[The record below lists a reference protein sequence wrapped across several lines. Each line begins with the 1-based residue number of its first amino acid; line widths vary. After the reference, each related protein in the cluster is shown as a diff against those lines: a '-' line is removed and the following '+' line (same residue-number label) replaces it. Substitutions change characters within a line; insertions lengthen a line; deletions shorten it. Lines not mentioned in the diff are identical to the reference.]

1 MTAVGALLY
10 TGAAISRLPENR
22 LKGIMVTSNPFS
34 SMFGRS
40 PFQPLLAHIV
50 KTNECADQL
59 LPFFEATLA
68 NDWDK
73 AAELRENVTRLEH
86 DADTLKTELRLNLPN
101 TMFLP
106 VSRSDLLDL
115 ISVQDKIANKVRDIT
130 GIMLGRKMRVP
141 DELAEPMRNYI
152 RTSIACVAQARQ
164 ALEELK
170 DLLESGFGKNVS
182 DVMQKMIREL
192 HTLEHQADDQQ
203 ITIRRQL
210 FVLESQLPPVDVI
223 FLYKIIEWV
232 GELSD
237 RAERVGSRL
246 QILTAR

>member
-1 MTAVGALLY
+1 
-10 TGAAISRLPENR
+10 
-22 LKGIMVTSNPFS
+22 MVTSNPFS
-34 SMFGRS
+34 AMFGRS

-50 KTNECADQL
+50 KANDCADQL
-59 LPFFEATLA
+59 LPFFEASLQG
-68 NDWDK
+68 DWDS
-73 AAELRENVTRLEH
+73 AAQLRESITRLEH
-86 DADTLKTELRLNLPN
+86 EADVLKTELRLNLPN

-106 VSRSDLLDL
+106 VSRSDILDL

-141 DELAEPMRNYI
+141 KTLAEPMRQYI
-152 RTSIACVAQARQ
+152 HTSVACVAQARQ

-170 DLLESGFGKNVS
+170 DLLESGFGRNVS
-182 DVMQKMIREL
+182 DVMQNMIREL
-192 HTLEHQADDQQ
+192 HTLEHQADSQQ
-203 ITIRRQL
+203 VEIRRQL
-210 FVLESQLPPVDVI
+210 FALESELPPIDVI
-223 FLYKIIEWV
+223 FLYKIIDWV

>member
-1 MTAVGALLY
+1 
-10 TGAAISRLPENR
+10 
-22 LKGIMVTSNPFS
+22 MVTSNPFS

-50 KTNECADQL
+50 KANECADQL

-68 NDWDK
+68 NDWDT

-141 DELAEPMRNYI
+141 DELAEQMRAYI
-152 RTSIACVAQARQ
+152 QTSVACVAQARQ

-203 ITIRRQL
+203 VSIRRQL
-210 FVLESQLPPVDVI
+210 FALESQLPPVDVI
-223 FLYKIIEWV
+223 FLYKIIDWV

>member
-1 MTAVGALLY
+1 
-10 TGAAISRLPENR
+10 
-22 LKGIMVTSNPFS
+22 MVTSNPFS
-34 SMFGRS
+34 AMFGRS

-50 KTNECADQL
+50 KANECADQL

-68 NDWDK
+68 GDWDT

-141 DELAEPMRNYI
+141 DELAELMREYMV
-152 RTSIACVAQARQ
+152 TSVACVAQARQ

-170 DLLESGFGKNVS
+170 DLLESGFGRNVS
-182 DVMQKMIREL
+182 DVMQNMIREL

-203 ITIRRQL
+203 VAIRRRL
-210 FVLESQLPPVDVI
+210 FELESQLPPVDVI

-232 GELSD
+232 GEVSD

>member
-1 MTAVGALLY
+1 
-10 TGAAISRLPENR
+10 
-22 LKGIMVTSNPFS
+22 MVTPNPFS
-34 SMFGRS
+34 AMLGRS

-50 KTNECADQL
+50 KANECADQL
-59 LPFFEATLA
+59 LPFFEATLVG
-68 NDWDK
+68 DWNA

-86 DADTLKTELRLNLPN
+86 EADVLKTELRLNLPN

-141 DELAEPMRNYI
+141 DELAELMRDYM
-152 RTSIACVAQARQ
+152 RTSVACVAQARQ

-170 DLLESGFGKNVS
+170 DLLESGFGRNVS
-182 DVMQKMIREL
+182 DVMHNMIREL
-192 HTLEHQADDQQ
+192 HTLEHQADGQQ
-203 ITIRRQL
+203 VAIRRRL
-210 FVLESQLPPVDVI
+210 FELESQLPPVDVI
-223 FLYKIIEWV
+223 FLYKIIDWV

>member
-1 MTAVGALLY
+1 
-10 TGAAISRLPENR
+10 
-22 LKGIMVTSNPFS
+22 MVTSNPFS
-34 SMFGRS
+34 AMFGRS

-50 KTNECADQL
+50 KVNDCAEAL
-59 LPFFEATLA
+59 LPFFEASLEG
-68 NDWDK
+68 DWQ
-73 AAELRENVTRLEH
+73 AAGQHRETITRLEH
-86 DADTLKTELRLNLPN
+86 EADELKTELRLNLPN

-115 ISVQDKIANKVRDIT
+115 ISVQDKIANKARDIT
-130 GIMLGRKMRVP
+130 GIMLGRKMQVP
-141 DELAEPMRNYI
+141 DELAQPMRDYM
-152 RTSIACVAQARQ
+152 RTSVACVAQARE

-170 DLLESGFGKNVS
+170 DLLESGFGRNVS

-203 ITIRRQL
+203 VAIRRQL
-210 FVLESQLPPVDVI
+210 FELEDRLPPVEVM
-223 FLYKIIEWV
+223 FLYKIIDWV

-246 QILTAR
+246 QIMTAN